1 MSTHSRPVR
10 SIAEPAFRKRL
21 RGQVTGPADADYD
34 TLRRVFNGMF
44 DRRPALIVRPI
55 DEQDVRA
62 AVLLAREHDLDIAVR
77 CGGHSAPGFGTCD
90 GGVVIDMR
98 AIASAHVDP
107 QRRMARVGGGM
118 DWGALDAATQEH
130 GLAVTGGRV
139 SSTGVAGFTLGS
151 GSGWLERVM
160 GFAADSLIS
169 ARVVSAEGSIVT
181 ASRDENPDLFWALRG
196 GGGNF
201 GVVVE
206 FEFALRAIGPT
217 ILGGSRFY
225 GIDAAAQVIGAF
237 RDVMEQAPDEVCGGL
252 TFITAPTAPFVP
264 ESLRGQPAL
273 AHMLLWA
280 GDLVDAEKGLACF
293 DELGAPA
300 VDLVDAKPYTAVQRT
315 LDAFAGPGMRNYYT
329 SGLMR
334 QMPEA
339 AIETFVQVARAK
351 PSPTSHII
359 LYRLGGAFA
368 RMPDDETAISHR
380 DAPWMYQV
388 LSSWLEPDADEVNR
402 AWARGGRDELNQ
414 HSEAMSFANFVA
426 DEGDASLRVAYG
438 DAKLSR
444 LAAVKRAWDP
454 DNVFHLNHNIKP
466 ALASASLA

>member
-1 MSTHSRPVR
+1 MSTQSR
-10 SIAEPAFRKRL
+10 SIAHPAEPSFRKHL
-21 RGQVTGPADADYD
+21 RGRVIAPADADYD
-34 TLRRVFNGMF
+34 LFRRVFNGMF
-44 DRRPALIVRPI
+44 DRRPAFVVRPV
-55 DEQDVRA
+55 DEQDVGT
-62 AVLLAREHDLDIAVR
+62 AVLLARENNLEIAIR

-90 GGVVIDMR
+90 DGVVIDMR
-98 AIASAHVDP
+98 EIASARVDS
-107 QRRMARVGGGM
+107 QRRLARVGGGM
-118 DWGALDAATQEH
+118 DWAALDAATQEH

-169 ARVVSAEGSIVT
+169 ARVVTAEGDIVT
-181 ASRDENPDLFWALRG
+181 ASADEHPDLFWALRG

-206 FEFALRAIGPT
+206 FEFALRPIGPT

-225 GIDAAAQVIGAF
+225 GIDAAPQVIAAF
-237 RDVMEQAPDEVCGGL
+237 RDVMVQAPDEVCGGL
-252 TFITAPTAPFVP
+252 TFITAPVAPFVP

-280 GDLVDAEKGLACF
+280 GDLVDGERGLACF
-293 DELGAPA
+293 DELGTPA
-300 VDLVDAKPYTAVQRT
+300 VDLVDAKPYATVQRT

-334 QMPEA
+334 EMPQT
-339 AIETFVQVARAK
+339 AIDSFVRIARAK
-351 PSPTSHII
+351 PSTTSHII

-368 RMPDDETAISHR
+368 RIPDEETAISHR

-388 LSSWLEPDADEVNR
+388 LSSWLDPADDEVNR

-426 DEGDASLRVAYG
+426 DEGDASLRIAYG
-438 DAKLSR
+438 DDKLAR
-444 LAAVKRAWDP
+444 LSTVKRSWDP
-454 DNVFHLNHNIKP
+454 DNVFHLNHNVKP
-466 ALASASLA
+466 ALARTPAA

>member
-1 MSTHSRPVR
+1 MSTDPR
-10 SIAEPAFRKRL
+10 SIPHPAAAVFRKQM
-21 RGQVTGPADADYD
+21 RGRVIGQGDAEYD

-44 DRRPALIVRPI
+44 DRRPAVIVRPI
-55 DEQDVRA
+55 DEHDVRTA
-62 AVLLAREHDLDIAVR
+62 ILLARANGLGIAVR

-90 GGVVIDMR
+90 DGLVIDMR
-98 AIASAHVDP
+98 EIASARVDP
-107 QRRMARVGGGM
+107 QRRVAQVGGGM
-118 DWGALDAATQEH
+118 DWAGLDAATQEH

-160 GFAADSLIS
+160 GFAADNLVS
-169 ARVVSAEGSIVT
+169 ARVVTAEGAIVT
-181 ASRDENPDLFWALRG
+181 ASRDEHPDLFWALRG

-206 FEFALRAIGPT
+206 FEFALRPIGPT
-217 ILGGSRFY
+217 VLGGSRFY
-225 GIDAAAQVIGAF
+225 GIDEAAGVIAAF
-237 RDVMEQAPDEVCGGL
+237 RDAMEDAPDEVCGGL
-252 TFITAPTAPFVP
+252 TFITAPDAPFVP
-264 ESLRGQPAL
+264 PGLRGQPAL

-280 GDLVDAEKGLACF
+280 GEIADAEEGLARF
-293 DELGAPA
+293 DELGTPS
-300 VDLVDAKPYTAVQRT
+300 VDLVEPKPYTAVQRT

-334 QMPEA
+334 QMPGE
-339 AIETFVQVARAK
+339 AIETFVRVARAK

-368 RMPDDETAISHR
+368 RMPEDETAISHR

-388 LSSWLEPDADEVNR
+388 LSSWTDTDDDNPNR

-426 DEGDASLRVAYG
+426 DDGDASLRIAYG
-438 DAKLSR
+438 EAKLER
-444 LAAVKRAWDP
+444 LAEVKRAWDP
-454 DNVFHLNHNIKP
+454 DNVFNLNHNVKP
-466 ALASASLA
+466 ALARHLGA